1 MVVTICCDCFFLKR
15 GKEDEEGGERVLFLQ
30 HDIVI
35 MYSILFVFIIILKM
49 QFFTWIGLLAC
60 LFGIIF
66 LYVKRIYDTPFFISL
81 KTT

>member
-1 MVVTICCDCFFLKR
+1 MKR
-15 GKEDEEGGERVLFLQ
+15 VGKEFFLQ

-49 QFFTWIGLLAC
+49 QFFTWIGLLSC

-66 LYVKRIYDTPFFISL
+66 IH
-81 KTT
+81 